1 MFGKFK
7 DELFDDLGI
16 YDIQDTFTEFGND
29 IRESFGFKPKMTN
42 EENNLRFLAGCFY
55 FYDKNLLAV
64 SA

>member
-1 MFGKFK
+1 MR
-7 DELFDDLGI
+7 I
-16 YDIQDTFTEFGND
+16 A
-29 IRESFGFKPKMTN
+29 KMTD